1 MSDEYSKTNI
11 ERLYALAEARRIEIE
26 RLQGEAVAAK
36 DYMVTLSKSVT
47 SYAVTIDKLQ
57 GEVERHKA
65 TVQSAL
71 AQLLEARAILSS
83 GTAYEKLCAVAILD
97 NGLAQLLELDSE

>member
-1 MSDEYSKTNI
+1 MMDKLKYFEDLAAG
-11 ERLYALAEARRIEIE
+11 RLEIITEQDIKASELVAEIE
-26 RLQGEAVAAK
+26 R
-36 DYMVTLSKSVT
+36 
-47 SYAVTIDKLQ
+47 LQ